1 MHPRIPQFFPATILY
16 SSIPVPARRYTT
28 KLRSCNTL
36 CACTRHRTRWYLDKK
51 KKKNFKRHST
61 KRKLYLE
68 RDSEFFPRK
77 KEERKKKI
85 FHAFS
90 ESGAPFVAPNYPN
103 YTIYILRVARKGR
116 KDNGVIF
123 ISVSREKIEK
133 KISAATLG

>member
-1 MHPRIPQFFPATILY
+1 MVFGYKIKKEKFQAPLHETEALP
-16 SSIPVPARRYTT
+16 
-28 KLRSCNTL
+28 
-36 CACTRHRTRWYLDKK
+36 RTR
-51 KKKNFKRHST
+51 FRI
-61 KRKLYLE
+61 
-68 RDSEFFPRK
+68 FPRK

-133 KISAATLG
+133 K